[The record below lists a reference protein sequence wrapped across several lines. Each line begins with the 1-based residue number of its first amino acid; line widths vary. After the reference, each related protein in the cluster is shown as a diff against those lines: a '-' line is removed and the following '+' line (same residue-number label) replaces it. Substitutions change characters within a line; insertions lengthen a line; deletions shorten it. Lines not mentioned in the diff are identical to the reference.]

1 MAMSC
6 PEDRVLQ
13 QIPAPVVLQTQ
24 TWSEC
29 SSRHRG
35 SGPMLAILQSL
46 VGSEKSNLT
55 SWFRFVPAA
64 LV

>member
-13 QIPAPVVLQTQ
+13 QIPAPVVLQKQ
-24 TWSEC
+24 TWSER

-46 VGSEKSNLT
+46 VGSEKKQ
-55 SWFRFVPAA
+55 PHI